1 MMTLSFQYFQVVL
14 ALAMVTGLVL
24 LVLPVFRFVKS
35 TRVPLITT
43 VLVLLPIVNI
53 AWLAFLA
60 ANVKSSGEY

>member
-43 VLVLLPIVNI
+43 VLVLLPIGNI